1 MSGSKFIKRLRES
14 SNGAVPGIGFKAVP
28 AAPPPSL
35 LLAVVVPD
43 KEARQESAAIDGG
56 AEAIIVRLSSQDGA
70 EWQEA
75 RMREVLADSK
85 GKPCGI
91 ISDGGERLRLD
102 PGQLRQLQAV
112 GVDFVIVSTQDS
124 PGLMRLEDIGKV
136 MVIDHTLDHDLV
148 RTINELDVDAVAI
161 AQPRPEGNGGHL
173 SIRDVMRLKLLRML
187 VRKPMIVLGD
197 GSVNPQDVEVLRDV
211 GVEGIVIDLSAT
223 GEGERSI
230 EETVRSYAEAIAK
243 LGPAARKRQAKSS
256 AIIPSIR
263 RETSPSKEET
273 DEPDE
278 F

>member
-1 MSGSKFIKRLRES
+1 M
-14 SNGAVPGIGFKAVP
+14 
-28 AAPPPSL
+28 
-35 LLAVVVPD
+35 
-43 KEARQESAAIDGG
+43 
-56 AEAIIVRLSSQDGA
+56 
-70 EWQEA
+70 
-75 RMREVLADSK
+75 
-85 GKPCGI
+85 
-91 ISDGGERLRLD
+91 
-102 PGQLRQLQAV
+102 
-112 GVDFVIVSTQDS
+112 IVSTQDS